1 MRFRSPKSQLFA
13 CKQLKSHFF
22 VACSLLRA
30 SRRAKAGLKV
40 RPGQNSPHENN
51 FNMSSPSVQVPLIR
65 SEDLSCLLISFCG
78 SWDNSDS
85 LNVWFAWT
93 APDPPPPPFLL
104 LEKDGWTGREGWSDG
119 VQTGFHYAFQLPRC
133 FSSLGSQVGWSFPD
147 TFFFDHAWCQQFQL
161 CVVLFFFWLFMAF
174 HPCSGTFWGSNVIY
188 AAYGLLTMKLHCLT
202 VSTSKRFHLLLSF
215 PL

>member
-93 APDPPPPPFLL
+93 APDPPPPPLLL
-104 LEKDGWTGREGWSDG
+104 LEKDGWTGREGWSDD

-147 TFFFDHAWCQQFQL
+147 TFFF
-161 CVVLFFFWLFMAF
+161 FFWSRVVSAISTLCRFIFLLAFYGVPPLQWNILREQRDLCGIWLVNNEAPLFN
-174 HPCSGTFWGSNVIY
+174 CIDLQT
-188 AAYGLLTMKLHCLT
+188 
-202 VSTSKRFHLLLSF
+202 LSSAS
-215 PL
+215 